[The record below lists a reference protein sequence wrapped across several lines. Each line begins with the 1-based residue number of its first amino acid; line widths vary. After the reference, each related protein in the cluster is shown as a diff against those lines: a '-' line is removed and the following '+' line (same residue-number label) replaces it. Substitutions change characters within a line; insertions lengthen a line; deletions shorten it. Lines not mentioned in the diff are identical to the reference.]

1 MVTPGMT
8 ARQIS
13 AKTGFATCLLYL
25 CYCLAGVFG
34 AAFLPGNVLAA
45 EGPINEVVLPEGLSS
60 ALSIDVDARGGVWFT
75 EKLGRKL
82 TLYEPPT
89 GEFTTYTLPSSWG
102 NLGFSQFVLSPD
114 GAIWFTVGRWAE
126 NEEEPHFLGKFDPGD
141 GFFTKYALSI
151 DAVPEELLLDGD
163 GLIWF
168 VASNKNRLYRVDLSN
183 FSVIGYPVPTPNGFP
198 RGLSIDKKGQIWFAE
213 PNANKIGKFVPG
225 KNLFHEYEIPT
236 AFTNPAETTID
247 SNGNVWFVELN
258 TNRIA
263 VFYPDWIRFDEAII
277 PTPNSSPD
285 SIVVDAN
292 DNLWFLEYR
301 GNKVGV
307 FTPRTAQFREY
318 TIPTFSSLPGM
329 LALDRERSRIWFS
342 ESSTESKRLG
352 IFSINAVLA
361 DGEWI
366 DAAGNAESSAEALA
380 ETGFSMTISKWI
392 FLLVLV
398 MVVVTVFLV
407 KRLKH
412 SRYPREG
419 VAT

>member
-13 AKTGFATCLLYL
+13 AKTGFATYFLYF
-25 CYCLAGVFG
+25 CYCLAGVIG
-34 AAFLPGNVLAA
+34 AAVLPGNVLAA
-45 EGPINEVVLPEGLSS
+45 EDPISEVVLPEGLSS
-60 ALSIDVDARGGVWFT
+60 ALSIGVDVKGGVWFT
-75 EKLGRKL
+75 EKIGRKL
-82 TLYEPPT
+82 TLFEPPT

-114 GAIWFTVGRWAE
+114 GAIWFTVRRWAE

-168 VASNKNRLYRVDLSN
+168 VASNKNRLYRVDLGD

-198 RGLSIDKKGQIWFAE
+198 RGLAIDKKGQIWFAE

-236 AFTNPAETTID
+236 PFTNPAEIAID

-307 FTPRTAQFREY
+307 FTPKTARFREY
-318 TIPTFSSLPGM
+318 AIPTFNSLPGT
-329 LALDRERSRIWFS
+329 LALDRERSMIWFS

-352 IFSINAVLA
+352 VLSIDAVLA

-366 DAAGNAESSAEALA
+366 DAAIKA
-380 ETGFSMTISKWI
+380 
-392 FLLVLV
+392 
-398 MVVVTVFLV
+398 
-407 KRLKH
+407 
-412 SRYPREG
+412 
-419 VAT
+419 